1 VGLRS
6 DAALGTPV
14 SGLGDAGAGS
24 FGNIAT
30 TARRRPAVRSL
41 PAVSIAAALVATI
54 VVATL
59 ALHLVWLIRFRHGYL
74 TEWDESGYMQFSL
87 SDFDALHDHGLI
99 EYLRTVGGRGT
110 FGPFLPA
117 VTALAY
123 PIFGRG
129 VFGSLLVI
137 PLFFVALVLAT
148 YGVARRIVSDGWA
161 VVAALAVSAIPGITD
176 YTRIYH
182 FAVPTTACM
191 TATLWAFLRSD
202 ELRRTRWALV
212 AGVFLGLTML
222 TRTMAL
228 GYLPGLV
235 AAAVVLCAIGT
246 DERRLRVRNLG
257 VAGVAAVVVTGPWYL
272 RNARSVYEYLIPGG
286 YGAEAIPYGRHYPVV
301 SWGYWTKELRFDLYY
316 LSFPIAVALAAC
328 FAAALVYAI
337 LRRRLA
343 VSALRLG
350 LRTGKTAAVVALAL
364 VVLEGYLVLTSS
376 RNEGTAFALPW
387 LPALVVLG
395 VAAAA
400 ALPPRGVRVVLAT
413 GLIVASVGAVLSKSG
428 WVARLAT
435 ARSVSV
441 PGLGSVVVTDG
452 RGIIQDIVA
461 GAGYDIGPPTHPLPK
476 LHRRWL
482 PVEHEVVGWS
492 LDYARSRGQRL
503 HMTLGLDDLLF
514 GNSRLILAAQLWY
527 HRFLPVDYLR
537 SFPDGDT
544 VASYRRQLVSPR
556 PENELITGEERPGRT
571 ITQSK
576 VEAAARSLGFA
587 RVKSFTLPDRRKIW
601 IWWRDDVGNRIRP

>member
-1 VGLRS
+1 
-6 DAALGTPV
+6 V

-24 FGNIAT
+24 FENIAT

-59 ALHLVWLIRFRHGYL
+59 ALHFVWLVRFRHGYL

-99 EYLRTVGGRGT
+99 EYLKTVGGRGT

-123 PIFGRG
+123 PIVGRG
-129 VFGSLLVI
+129 IFGSLLVI

-161 VVAALAVSAIPGITD
+161 VVAALTVSAIPGITD

-202 ELRRTRWALV
+202 GLRRTRWALL

-222 TRTMAL
+222 ARTMAL
-228 GYLPGLV
+228 AYLPGLV
-235 AAAVVLCAIGT
+235 AAAVVLCAIST
-246 DERRLRVRNLG
+246 DERRLRVRNLTL
-257 VAGVAAVVVTGPWYL
+257 AGVATVVVAGPWYL

-286 YGAEAIPYGRHYPVV
+286 YGAEAIPYGRHYSFF

-316 LSFPIAVALAAC
+316 LSFPLAVALAAC

-337 LRRRLA
+337 SRPRLVA
-343 VSALRLG
+343 SALRL
-350 LRTGKTAAVVALAL
+350 RTSKTAAVVALAL

-400 ALPPRGVRVVLAT
+400 AVPVRGVRVVLAT
-413 GLIVASVGAVLSKSG
+413 ALVFVSVGALLTKGG
-428 WVARLAT
+428 WVPPLAT
-435 ARSVSV
+435 VRSVSV
-441 PGLGSVVVTDG
+441 PGLGNVVVTDG
-452 RGIIQDIVA
+452 RGIIQRVVA
-461 GAGYDIGPPTHPLPK
+461 GAGYDTGPPTHPLPR

-482 PVEHEVVGWS
+482 PLEREVVGWS
-492 LDYARSRGQRL
+492 LDYARSRGQPL
-503 HMTLGLDDLLF
+503 HLTLGLDDLLF

-544 VASYRRQLVSPR
+544 VSSYRRQLVSPH

-576 VEAAARSLGFA
+576 VDAAARSLGFA
-587 RVKSFTLPDRRKIW
+587 PVRSFTLPDGRKIW
-601 IWWRDDVGNRIRP
+601 IWWRDGDGR

>member
-1 VGLRS
+1 V
-6 DAALGTPV
+6 T
-14 SGLGDAGAGS
+14 GLGDAGAGS

-30 TARRRPAVRSL
+30 TARARLAVRGL
-41 PAVSIAAALVATI
+41 PAASIAAALVGTI
-54 VVATL
+54 VVLTL
-59 ALHLVWLIRFRHGYL
+59 ALHLVWLVRFRHGYL

-129 VFGSLLVI
+129 IFGSLLVI
-137 PLFFVALVLAT
+137 PLFFVAVVLAT
-148 YGVARRIVSDGWA
+148 YGAARRVVSDAWA
-161 VVAALAVSAIPGITD
+161 VVAALTVSAIPGITD

-191 TATLWAFLRSD
+191 TATLWAFLRS
-202 ELRRTRWALV
+202 EGLRRTRWAFA
-212 AGVFLGLTML
+212 AGTLLGLTML

-228 GYLPGLV
+228 AYLPGLV
-235 AAAVVLCAIGT
+235 AAGVVLCALGN
-246 DERRLRVRNLG
+246 DERRLRARNLAL
-257 VAGVAAVVVTGPWYL
+257 AGVAAAVVAGPWYL
-272 RNARSVYEYLIPGG
+272 RNARSVYEYLVPGG

-316 LSFPIAVALAAC
+316 LSFPVAVALAAC

-337 LRRRLA
+337 LRRRLGL
-343 VSALRLG
+343 SALRL
-350 LRTGKTAAVVALAL
+350 RTSKAAAVVALVL

-387 LPALVVLG
+387 LPALVILA

-400 ALPPRGVRVVLAT
+400 TIPMRVVRIALAT
-413 GLIVASVGAVLSKSG
+413 ALVVVSVGALLSKSG
-428 WVARLAT
+428 WVAPLAT

-452 RGIIQDIVA
+452 RGIIQRVVA
-461 GAGYDIGPPTHPLPK
+461 GANYDIGPPTRPLPTM
-476 LHRRWL
+476 HRRWL
-482 PVEHEVVGWS
+482 PLEREVVGWS
-492 LDYARSRGQRL
+492 LSYARSRGQPL
-503 HMTLGLDDLLF
+503 HLTLGLDDLLF

-537 SFPDGDT
+537 SFPAGDT
-544 VASYRRQLVSPR
+544 VPAYRRQLLSPQ
-556 PENELITGEERPGRT
+556 PENELITGQERAGRT
-571 ITQSK
+571 ITRSK
-576 VEAAARSLGFA
+576 VEAAARSLGFV
-587 RVKSFTLPDRRKIW
+587 RVRSFTLPDRRRIW
-601 IWWRDDVGNRIRP
+601 IWWRDDVDR